1 MDDQPWDED
10 RWERAFEENDLRTDK
25 LVRLHEAFRDAHP
38 APPADAAPSERA
50 AWRRALERFLARQ
63 MGWDGLAA
71 DLEREPAEREPVLG
85 ESNPEGD
92 AEDPS
97 LAEDPLYQTV
107 NRLTAPV
114 LQWHKTLSPEEA
126 RDENVRAFWGQALTV
141 GAKVAGASV
150 YTAPGAL
157 GGRVAALK
165 RALAAANAALGALA
179 ALKGSP
185 SVPPETHERLA
196 ALAHETREAVALA
209 VLDARARFE
218 GE

>member
-1 MDDQPWDED
+1 MDDADDRPWDED
-10 RWERAFEENDLRTDK
+10 RWEQAFRGNDLRTDK
-25 LVRLHEAFRDAHP
+25 VVRLHEAFRAARP
-38 APPADAAPSERA
+38 APPADAPPSERA
-50 AWRRALERFLARQ
+50 AWRRALERYLARQ
-63 MGWDGLAA
+63 MGWDDLAA
-71 DLEREPAEREPVLG
+71 DLDRQPDEPDAFGPVDG
-85 ESNPEGD
+85 SGTEGPD
-92 AEDPS
+92 A
-97 LAEDPLYQTV
+97 AEDPLYQTV
-107 NRLTAPV
+107 DRLTAPIIR
-114 LQWHKTLSPEEA
+114 WHKTVSPSDLEDVQE
-126 RDENVRAFWGQALTV
+126 FWVQALTV

-150 YTAPGAL
+150 YTAPGTL